1 MLMTRYVKYKKC
13 EMRKS
18 WVLDNR
24 NLGEIEMYVKFYT
37 FCSFE
42 VIYFGNEEG
51 IMHFVHKGII
61 YLAP

>member
-1 MLMTRYVKYKKC
+1 
-13 EMRKS
+13 MRKS
-18 WVLDNR
+18 RVLDNR